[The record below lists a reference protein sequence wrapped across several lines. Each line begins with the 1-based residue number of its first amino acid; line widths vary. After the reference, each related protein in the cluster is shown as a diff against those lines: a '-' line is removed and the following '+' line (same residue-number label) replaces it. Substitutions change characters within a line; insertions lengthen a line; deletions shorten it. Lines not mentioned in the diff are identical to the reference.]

1 MKQLLTL
8 LISSALLSACGA
20 DSSTND
26 DSSNADLLPEQEVP
40 STIPPKE
47 NDLVSETHRVCNF
60 VENEE
65 NDDVL
70 SANSAID
77 ESQTWVLIESMTEAA
92 SDIDLDSIPEN
103 DQFLA
108 AFASAAFLAPSFADI
123 FSIFNSA
130 YACSE
135 DTYAENQCNWEI
147 DFGETGLKVE
157 TVFGSNQSYTSTLST
172 RKDTLSSLQQSLV
185 IQGTVGDLGNITLE
199 IYEEGLNVG
208 TRAATRSTAGTETV
222 RWTSEMTNW
231 VATETSNCTGSLEYE
246 DIRESNTVTLDAQW
260 TLGGTSTSGVLDYLS
275 VSEDDNASITI
286 NW

>member
-1 MKQLLTL
+1 MKQLLIL
-8 LISSALLSACGA
+8 LISSALLTACGG
-20 DSSTND
+20 DS
-26 DSSNADLLPEQEVP
+26 SSNAELLPEQG
-40 STIPPKE
+40 TPPEE
-47 NDLVSETHRVCNF
+47 NDLVNETHRVCNF
-60 VENEE
+60 VEDEE

-77 ESQTWVLIESMTEAA
+77 VSETWVLIESMTGAA

-108 AFASAAFLAPSFADI
+108 AFASTAFLAPSFADI
-123 FSIFNSA
+123 FSVFNSA
-130 YACSE
+130 YACTE
-135 DTYAENQCNWEI
+135 ALYAENECNWEQ

-185 IQGTVGDLGNITLE
+185 IQGTIGDLGNITLE

-208 TRAATRSTAGTETV
+208 TRAATRSASGTETV
-222 RWTSEMTNW
+222 HWTSEMTNW
-231 VATETSNCTGSLEYE
+231 VATETSSCTGSLVYE

-275 VSEDDNASITI
+275 VSEEGSASITI